1 MQDDILSQLI
11 TMSHNLGDP
20 ALDYAILSEG
30 NTSARADADTFW
42 VKASGTELRT
52 IDQAGFVRVS
62 FERSLA
68 ILNATDLTDE
78 QVKQR
83 LNQAKSEPAP
93 SAGSPV
99 PAAQVPR
106 PERDEGQAGQAPS
119 TGSPVPAAQVQA
131 GQGLDNGAH
140 PSVET
145 VLHAICLR
153 LEGVNFIGHTH
164 PTATNALTCSAAFET
179 AVSGRL
185 FPDEIVI
192 CGPAPVVVPY
202 TDPGVPLARKVR
214 DLINQYLDEYYEVP
228 KVILMQNHGLIAL
241 GRSAQQVENITA
253 MAVKTA
259 RVLLGTYALGG
270 PHFMSPQ
277 AVDRIHT
284 RPDELYR
291 RKLLGE

>member
-1 MQDDILSQLI
+1 MHNDILAQLV
-11 TMSHNLGDP
+11 TMSHRLGDP

-52 IDQAGFVRVS
+52 IDQSGFVRVS
-62 FERSLA
+62 FARVLN
-68 ILNATDLTDE
+68 ILDQSDQDDE
-78 QVKQR
+78 AVKQG
-83 LNQAKSEPAP
+83 LSAASVEPA
-93 SAGSPV
+93 SDDGV
-99 PAAQVPR
+99 R
-106 PERDEGQAGQAPS
+106 
-119 TGSPVPAAQVQA
+119 
-131 GQGLDNGAH
+131 

-145 VLHAICLR
+145 VLHAICLG
-153 LEGVNFIGHTH
+153 LEGVSFVGHTH
-164 PTATNALTCSAAFET
+164 PTAINSLTCSAAFET

-202 TDPGVPLARKVR
+202 TDPGVPLARKIR
-214 DLINQYLDEYYEVP
+214 QLINQYIETHYEVP

-241 GRSAQQVENITA
+241 GHSAQQVENITA

-270 PHFMSPQ
+270 PHFMTPQ
-277 AVDRIHT
+277 AVERIHT
-284 RPDELYR
+284 RPDEAYR
-291 RKLLGE
+291 RNLLGE

>member
-1 MQDDILSQLI
+1 MHDDILAQLV

-20 ALDYAILSEG
+20 TLDYAILSEG

-52 IDQAGFVRVS
+52 IDQSGFVRVS
-62 FERSLA
+62 FERVLN
-68 ILNATDLTDE
+68 ILDQRDQDDE
-78 QVKQR
+78 SVKQG
-83 LNQAKSEPAP
+83 LSAASVEPA
-93 SAGSPV
+93 SDDGF
-99 PAAQVPR
+99 R
-106 PERDEGQAGQAPS
+106 
-119 TGSPVPAAQVQA
+119 
-131 GQGLDNGAH
+131 

-145 VLHAICLR
+145 VLHAICLG
-153 LEGVNFIGHTH
+153 LEGVNFVGHTH
-164 PTATNALTCSAAFET
+164 PTAINALTCSAAFET

-202 TDPGVPLARKVR
+202 TDPGVPLARKICH
-214 DLINQYLDEYYEVP
+214 LIDQYIEAYYEVP

-241 GRSAQQVENITA
+241 GHSAQQVENITA

-259 RVLLGTYALGG
+259 RVLLGTYAVGG
-270 PHFMSPQ
+270 PHFMTPQ
-277 AVDRIHT
+277 AVERIHT
-284 RPDELYR
+284 RPDEAYR